1 MITLYYFFKI
11 HQIIKRFSQKCSFTV
26 ILYLR
31 KWIQLFYC
39 NYIERDVILTFAL
52 ISFRIFF
59 SLSLFF
65 YTIRCS
71 FILFF
76 KINSVLCSLSFLDLF
91 IIPLLFQIFLLF
103 LFLFFWHSC
112 FMYVMSFVTV
122 SQFLDNLGFCFLV
135 FFLLF
140 PFLLLEISF
149 ELSSSIDILSSVL
162 SSL

>member
-1 MITLYYFFKI
+1 MLIHSYSVFKEMDTTILLQLHREGCNSYLCSDFF
-11 HQIIKRFSQKCSFTV
+11 Q
-26 ILYLR
+26 
-31 KWIQLFYC
+31 
-39 NYIERDVILTFAL
+39 D
-52 ISFRIFF
+52 FF

-91 IIPLLFQIFLLF
+91 IIALFQIFLLF

-135 FFLLF
+135 FFSSFLF
-140 PFLLLEISF
+140 YYWKFLLSYPQA
-149 ELSSSIDILSSVL
+149 
-162 SSL
+162 